1 MALVQEKVFINVTLT
16 DAGGNKSGL
25 SVETNYADMDAL
37 NTAHTTN
44 DEIFG
49 AGGIIPDLE
58 AVTDATV
65 TGVSFGVQYR
75 EDSTLYGAAGSEVE
89 RIALV
94 SAKENGGIDN
104 LSIRIPAPDVD
115 IFLAAQGPDRN
126 TVDQSDT
133 DVQNWLAN
141 YGAAG
146 HLRVAG
152 KAIAD
157 PAVAGN
163 WKGKQIHRGSR
174 KG

>member
-1 MALVQEKVFINVTLT
+1 MALTQQKVFINVTLT

-25 SVETNYADMDAL
+25 NLETDYADLDAL

-49 AGGIIPDLE
+49 AGGIIPDLQ

-65 TGVSFGVQYR
+65 TGVSFGAQYA
-75 EDSTLYGAAGSEVE
+75 EDTTFYGAQGSEVE

-94 SAKENGGIDN
+94 SAKENGGIDK
-104 LSIRIPAPDVD
+104 LSIRLPAPDVG
-115 IFLAAQGPDRN
+115 IFLATQGPDRN
-126 TVDQSDT
+126 TVDQT
-133 DVQNWLAN
+133 DATMQAWLAN

-152 KAIAD
+152 KAISD